1 MAKLRV
7 AVLLGGSSSERP
19 VSLKSGGA
27 VLHHLDQARYQALPL
42 DPSIDLVRLIQEAA
56 TIDVALVMLHGRGGE
71 DGSVQGLL
79 DLLGIPYQCAGVL
92 GCALAMDKPMAK
104 DRFRLA
110 GLPVAPDLVLRRGDP
125 DPAAR
130 VLAGLGLPV
139 VVKPA
144 REGSSF
150 GITVVRQEAD
160 LAPALTAAFNL
171 DAVVLV
177 EKFLAGREVT
187 VAVLGNEQLQALPL
201 VEIIP
206 GDKYCFFDYEAKYT
220 PGASRE
226 ICPAPLDEATTRL
239 VQELGLKAHQALGL
253 KGYSRSDFIL
263 GDSGPVL
270 LETNTIPGM
279 TETSLLPQAAAAAG
293 LDFPALLDRLIQ
305 LALESG
311 PRAAAG

>member
-1 MAKLRV
+1 MGRLRV
-7 AVLLGGSSSERP
+7 AVILGGSSSERP

-27 VLHHLDQARYQALPL
+27 VLKNLDASRYEAVPL
-42 DPSIDLVRLIQEAA
+42 DPSSDLVRLVQEAPRLDA
-56 TIDVALVMLHGRGGE
+56 ALVMLHGRGGE

-79 DLLGIPYQCAGVL
+79 DLLGVPYQCAGVL

-110 GLPVAPDLVLRRGDP
+110 GLPVAPDVVLHRGQP
-125 DPAAR
+125 QPVAR
-130 VLAGLGLPV
+130 VLGELGLPV

-150 GITVVRQEAD
+150 GISIVRQEVD
-160 LAPALTAAFNL
+160 LAPALEAAFAL
-171 DAVVLV
+171 DPVVLV
-177 EKFLAGREVT
+177 ERCLTGREIT
-187 VAVLGNEQLQALPL
+187 AGVLGNCPLQALPL

-206 GDKYCFFDYEAKYT
+206 GDKYRFFDYEAKYT

-226 ICPAPLDEATTRL
+226 ICPASLDQPTTRL
-239 VQELGLKAHQALGL
+239 IQDLGMKAHQALGL

-263 GDSGPVL
+263 TDQGPVL

-293 LDFPALLDRLIQ
+293 LDFPALVDRLVE
-305 LALESG
+305 LAIESRQ
-311 PRAAAG
+311 PRLA